1 VSQLRHSY
9 PAFRELN
16 AEVLAIAAVGLK
28 PLTAFAREL
37 ELPFPVLSDVTGE
50 AYFAFGLGKGMVIRS
65 RTLLAIARLVWR
77 AKRLYR
83 PIGDIMQVGG
93 DFIVDGMGIAPAC
106 ADLSALIQLSATLRA
121 GNRTITVT
129 NTPRSPKSR

>member
-16 AEVLAIAAVGLK
+16 AEVLTIAAVGLK

-37 ELPFPVLSDVTGE
+37 ELPFPVLSDASGE
-50 AYFAFGLGKGMVIRS
+50 VYFAFGLGKGMVIRPH
-65 RTLLAIARLVWR
+65 TLLAAARLVWH

-83 PIGDIMQVGG
+83 PVGDIMQVGG
-93 DFIVDGMGIAPAC
+93 DFIVDSAGFVHFAHSSEDPTDRPDVIELMRLIAS
-106 ADLSALIQLSATLRA
+106 L
-121 GNRTITVT
+121 
-129 NTPRSPKSR
+129 K